1 MRLKYLRDFHTLL
14 LGVQYSTTSV
24 EVVQTMSVKVTGAFA
39 FPLLRHYSTNIP
51 VHVRDDVCCVL
62 ILIVS

>member
-14 LGVQYSTTSV
+14 VGVQYSTTSV
-24 EVVQTMSVKVTGAFA
+24 EVGQTMSIKVTKAFT
-39 FPLLRHYSTNIP
+39 FPLLRHYSTDIP
-51 VHVRDDVCCVL
+51 VHVRDDICCVL